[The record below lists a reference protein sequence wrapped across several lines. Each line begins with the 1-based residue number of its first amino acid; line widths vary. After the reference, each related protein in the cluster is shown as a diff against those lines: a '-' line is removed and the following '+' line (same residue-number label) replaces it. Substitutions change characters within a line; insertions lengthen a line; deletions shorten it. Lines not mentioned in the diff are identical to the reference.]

1 MTVDVVLRGAQLR
14 KGKQPDSLSER
25 EVAQYT
31 ADIMLELRQLARN
44 VKLNT
49 LQGLIELCYYEAFSV
64 ANQPQISKEERER
77 LAQLERARGVA

>member
-1 MTVDVVLRGAQLR
+1 MTADTVLKSAPLR
-14 KGKQPDSLSER
+14 KSRQPDGLSER

-44 VKLNT
+44 AKLNT

-64 ANQPQISKEERER
+64 ANQPKIPAEELEH
-77 LAQLERARGVA
+77 LAQLERARGTA